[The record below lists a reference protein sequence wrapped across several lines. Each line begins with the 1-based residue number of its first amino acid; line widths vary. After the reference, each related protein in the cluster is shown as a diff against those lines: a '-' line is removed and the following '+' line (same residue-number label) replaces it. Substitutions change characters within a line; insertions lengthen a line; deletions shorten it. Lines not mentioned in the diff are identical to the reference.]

1 MHDNSKIAA
10 ETIKNSN
17 AILITA
23 GAGIGVD
30 SGLPDFRGN
39 EGFWQAYPPIAKL
52 GISFYEMANPQWFH
66 NDPHLAWA
74 FYGHRLNLYR
84 STNPH
89 PGFYQVLQAAKEKKY
104 GYFVF
109 TSNVDGQFQK
119 AGFHENQ
126 IDECHGS
133 IHHLQCS
140 CGCTEKIWPADS
152 LEIKVDL
159 EVFKA
164 PDPLPLCPHCGSVAR
179 PNILMFGDWGWISHR
194 NREQE
199 IRLNQWLDKLNSKRA
214 HLVVLEI
221 GAGTA
226 VPTVRHLSETIAYK
240 FSAKLI
246 RINPRDYHVPDGHLS
261 IAENAAEGIR
271 KIFEH
276 ILS

>member
-1 MHDNSKIAA
+1 MNNNSKIAA
-10 ETIKNSN
+10 QEIQRSD
-17 AILITA
+17 AMLITA

-39 EGFWQAYPPIAKL
+39 EGFWKAYPPIAKL

-84 STNPH
+84 KTEPH
-89 PGFYQVLQAAKEKKY
+89 PGFYQVLQLAKKKMD

-119 AGFHENQ
+119 AGFYENQ

-140 CGCTEKIWPADS
+140 HSCTEKIWSADS
-152 LEIKVDL
+152 LDIKVDL

-164 PDPLPLCPHCGSVAR
+164 LDPLPLCSHCGSVSR

-199 IRLNQWLDKLNSKRA
+199 TRLNQWLDKLNKKRSQ
-214 HLVVLEI
+214 LVVLEI

-246 RINPRDYHVPDGHLS
+246 RINPRDYYVPHGHYS
-261 IAENAAEGIR
+261 IPENAAEGIR